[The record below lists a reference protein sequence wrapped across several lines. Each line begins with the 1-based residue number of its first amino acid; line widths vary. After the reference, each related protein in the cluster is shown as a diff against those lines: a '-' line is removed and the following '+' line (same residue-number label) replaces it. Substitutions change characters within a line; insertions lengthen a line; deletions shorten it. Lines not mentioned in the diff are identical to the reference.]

1 MKRKFS
7 VIPGRL
13 LLSVKAPPSGGKE
26 LKKKSDKIRFLK
38 TVSQMYRKGTLLE
51 QDKDSFEWPFGDDVT
66 SASYKIPQDEE
77 EKGYNIAWFIYNR
90 INARLVIDPIFIL
103 VSSWLYRQVFR

>member
-26 LKKKSDKIRFLK
+26 LKKTYSSDKIRFLK
-38 TVSQMYRKGTLLE
+38 TVSQLYRKGTLIE
-51 QDKDSFEWPFGDDVT
+51 QEKDSPEWPFGDDVT
-66 SASYKIPQDEE
+66 SVSYRNAEDEE
-77 EKGYNIAWFIYNR
+77 QNGKALPG
-90 INARLVIDPIFIL
+90 
-103 VSSWLYRQVFR
+103 LYIIV